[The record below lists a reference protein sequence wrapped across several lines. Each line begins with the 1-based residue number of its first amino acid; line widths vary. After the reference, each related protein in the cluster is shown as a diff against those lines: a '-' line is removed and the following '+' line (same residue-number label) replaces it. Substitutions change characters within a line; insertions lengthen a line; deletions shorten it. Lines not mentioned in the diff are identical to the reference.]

1 MEKEN
6 LEKKDNISLTAYDI
20 TKNVI
25 NNIESLN
32 INDEE
37 VEKDLYKKLYRVIV
51 QANES
56 KYFVMSAPYL
66 KYITLFVNTTNKSK
80 RDFTQEIV
88 NFIKEEINNN
98 TLGELKDYGYR
109 KDSNA
114 LEIWLGNECYMIF
127 NYEKGVVE
135 I

>member
-37 VEKDLYKKLYRVIV
+37 VEKDLYKKLYRVII
-51 QANES
+51 QADKS

-66 KYITLFVNTTNKSK
+66 KYITFFVNTSNKSK

-114 LEIWLGNECYMIF
+114 LEIWLGDECYMIF

>member
-25 NNIESLN
+25 NNIDSLD
-32 INDEE
+32 INNEKTEE
-37 VEKDLYKKLYRVIV
+37 DLFKKLYRVII
-51 QANES
+51 QENNS
-56 KYFVMSAPYL
+56 NYFVMSAPYL
-66 KYITLFVNTTNKSK
+66 KYITFFVNTSNKNK
-80 RDFTQEIV
+80 REFTQEIV

-98 TLGELKDYGYR
+98 TLGALKDYGYR
-109 KDSNA
+109 KETNA
-114 LEIWLGNECYMIF
+114 LELWLGNECYMIF

>member
-6 LEKKDNISLTAYDI
+6 LEKNNNISLTAYDI

-25 NNIESLN
+25 NNIDSLD
-32 INDEE
+32 INNEKTEE
-37 VEKDLYKKLYRVIV
+37 DLFKKLYRVII
-51 QANES
+51 QANDS
-56 KYFVMSAPYL
+56 NYFVMSAPYL
-66 KYITLFVNTTNKSK
+66 KYITFFVNTSNKNK
-80 RDFTQEIV
+80 RDFAQEIV

-98 TLGELKDYGYR
+98 TLGALKDYGYR
-109 KDSNA
+109 KETNA
-114 LEIWLGNECYMIF
+114 LELWLGNECYMIF

>member
-25 NNIESLN
+25 NNIDSLD
-32 INDEE
+32 INNEKTEE
-37 VEKDLYKKLYRVIV
+37 DLFKKLYRVII
-51 QANES
+51 QANDS
-56 KYFVMSAPYL
+56 NYFVMSAPYL
-66 KYITLFVNTTNKSK
+66 KYITFFVNTSNKNK
-80 RDFTQEIV
+80 REFTQEIV
-88 NFIKEEINNN
+88 NFIKEEINNH
-98 TLGELKDYGYR
+98 TLGALKDYGYR
-109 KDSNA
+109 KETNA
-114 LEIWLGNECYMIF
+114 LELWLGNECYMIF

>member
-6 LEKKDNISLTAYDI
+6 LEKNNNISLTAYDI

-25 NNIESLN
+25 NNIESLD
-32 INDEE
+32 INNEKTEE
-37 VEKDLYKKLYRVIV
+37 DLFKKLYRVII
-51 QANES
+51 QANDS
-56 KYFVMSAPYL
+56 NYFVMSAPYL
-66 KYITLFVNTTNKSK
+66 KYITFFVNTSNKNK
-80 RDFTQEIV
+80 REFTQEIV

-98 TLGELKDYGYR
+98 TLGALKDYGYR
-109 KDSNA
+109 KETNA
-114 LEIWLGNECYMIF
+114 LELWLGSECYMIF

>member
-56 KYFVMSAPYL
+56 KYFVMCAPYL
-66 KYITLFVNTTNKSK
+66 KYITFFVNSSNKSK

-88 NFIKEEINNN
+88 NFIKEEINNS

-127 NYEKGVVE
+127 NYERGVVE

>member
-37 VEKDLYKKLYRVIV
+37 VEKDLYKKVYRVIIE
-51 QANES
+51 ANES
-56 KYFVMSAPYL
+56 RYCVMSAPYL
-66 KYITLFVNTTNKSK
+66 KYITFFVNTSNKSK

-88 NFIKEEINNN
+88 NFIKEEVNNN

>member
-25 NNIESLN
+25 NNIDSLD
-32 INDEE
+32 INNEKTEE
-37 VEKDLYKKLYRVIV
+37 DLFKKLYRVII
-51 QANES
+51 QANDS
-56 KYFVMSAPYL
+56 NYFVMSAPYL
-66 KYITLFVNTTNKSK
+66 KYITFFVNTSNKNK
-80 RDFTQEIV
+80 REFTQEIV

-98 TLGELKDYGYR
+98 TLGTLKDYGYR
-109 KDSNA
+109 KETNA
-114 LEIWLGNECYMIF
+114 LELWLGDECYMIF

>member
-6 LEKKDNISLTAYDI
+6 LEKNNNISLTAYDI

-25 NNIESLN
+25 NNIDSLD
-32 INDEE
+32 INNEKTEE
-37 VEKDLYKKLYRVIV
+37 DLFKKLYRVIIR
-51 QANES
+51 ANDS
-56 KYFVMSAPYL
+56 NYFVMSAPYL
-66 KYITLFVNTTNKSK
+66 KYITFFVNTSNKNK

-98 TLGELKDYGYR
+98 TLGALKDYGYR
-109 KDSNA
+109 KETNA
-114 LEIWLGNECYMIF
+114 LELWLGNECYMIF

>member
-6 LEKKDNISLTAYDI
+6 LEKNNNISLTAYDI

-25 NNIESLN
+25 NNIDSLD
-32 INDEE
+32 INNEKTEE
-37 VEKDLYKKLYRVIV
+37 DLFKKLYRVII
-51 QANES
+51 QANDS
-56 KYFVMSAPYL
+56 NYFVMSAPYL
-66 KYITLFVNTTNKSK
+66 KYITFFVNTSNKNK
-80 RDFTQEIV
+80 RELTQEIV

-98 TLGELKDYGYR
+98 TLGALKDYGYR
-109 KDSNA
+109 KETNA
-114 LEIWLGNECYMIF
+114 LELWLGNECYMIF

>member
-20 TKNVI
+20 TKNVV

-32 INDEE
+32 INDKKI
-37 VEKDLYKKLYRVIV
+37 EKDLCKKLYRVII

-66 KYITLFVNTTNKSK
+66 KYITFFINTSNKNK
-80 RDFTQEIV
+80 KDFTQEIV
-88 NFIKEEINNN
+88 HFIKEEINNN

-114 LEIWLGNECYMIF
+114 LEIWLGDECYMIF

-135 I
+135 V

>member
-6 LEKKDNISLTAYDI
+6 LEKNKNMSLTAYDI

-32 INDEE
+32 INKKETEE
-37 VEKDLYKKLYRVIV
+37 DLFKKLYRVII

-56 KYFVMSAPYL
+56 KYFVMCAPYL
-66 KYITLFVNTTNKSK
+66 KYITFFINTSNKNK
-80 RDFTQEIV
+80 RDFTQEII

-109 KDSNA
+109 KEQNA

>member
-6 LEKKDNISLTAYDI
+6 LEKNNNISLTAYDI

-25 NNIESLN
+25 SNIDSLDINNEKT
-32 INDEE
+32 EE
-37 VEKDLYKKLYRVIV
+37 DLFKKLYRVII
-51 QANES
+51 QANDS
-56 KYFVMSAPYL
+56 NYFVMSAPYL
-66 KYITLFVNTTNKSK
+66 KYITFFVNTSNKNK
-80 RDFTQEIV
+80 REFTQEIV

-98 TLGELKDYGYR
+98 TLGVLKDYGYR
-109 KDSNA
+109 KETNA
-114 LEIWLGNECYMIF
+114 LELWLGNECYMIF